1 MGGKKRSASGI
12 KLAPPLHHAIIVGEK
27 HTDHKTSFTIQVF
40 PQQSD
45 LRFVH
50 GNLVSSKRTPTRHP
64 YTITRKYDDFVQ
76 FCQQLHDSFPASE
89 RSITNL
95 TSRAGTRL
103 LQSHTFDVA
112 IALPKLNTKRLN
124 LLHNKRQVQ
133 LQRRIELDKFMEAL
147 FRLPASISQSLVVLE
162 FFGQQKGD
170 TAEQVLRHQQQQ
182 KQHRTISGGE
192 PSRLTRSQ
200 SSNVEDQ
207 GAFCSALRKSASHPE
222 LVQDNMDPLVHPL
235 DMPTSP
241 IIQEESTSPLW
252 KRFRNRNVRPPTSAA
267 VPPPPPPAPA
277 PQSTTSSSSLTSLC
291 SQAASMIMPWAGRPQ
306 QHPLSSQ
313 QHMRRV
319 SPPNAALPSTARPL
333 PSLSTPV
340 PRPPMQ
346 QQPQQHPRRP
356 RKKSSGSASC
366 SYHYCLHAPT
376 PPLPIPQRTTAAAA
390 AGMVTSSSIVS
401 STSTSSSYSHD
412 SQSTR
417 ATSVA
422 PSPSTS
428 PTLRM
433 IKFKI
438 VYDVDNI
445 IVIQVPRS
453 VSLTELRSRIMQKFS
468 DPDVKLPSDFTLLFN
483 DTRSSASSN
492 TSAASSMSVSSGTA
506 TMIDKEDDL
515 RTAMGSMWVR
525 LDKVT
530 LRCIA

>member
-1 MGGKKRSASGI
+1 MGGKKRSASGV

-27 HTDHKTSFTIQVF
+27 HTDNKTYFTIQVF

-45 LRFVH
+45 LRFAH

-95 TSRAGTRL
+95 TSRAGNRL
-103 LQSHTFDVA
+103 LQNNALDVA
-112 IALPKLNTKRLN
+112 NSLPKLNTKRLN
-124 LLHNKRQVQ
+124 LLHNKKQVQ
-133 LQRRIELDKFMEAL
+133 LQRRMDLDKFMEAL
-147 FRLPASISQSLVVLE
+147 FQLPASISQSLVVLE

-182 KQHRTISGGE
+182 QRQHCTISGDK
-192 PSRLTRSQ
+192 PSRLTRSK
-200 SSNVEDQ
+200 SSNVENQ
-207 GAFCSALRKSASHPE
+207 GILGSALRKSASHPE
-222 LVQDNMDPLVHPL
+222 LVQDMDSLVHPL

-252 KRFRNRNVRPPTSAA
+252 KRFRNRNARPPTSAA
-267 VPPPPPPAPA
+267 VPPPPAPS
-277 PQSTTSSSSLTSLC
+277 PQPTTSSSSLTSLC

-319 SPPNAALPSTARPL
+319 SPPTAALPSTTRPL

-340 PRPPMQ
+340 PRPPIQ
-346 QQPQQHPRRP
+346 QQQHPRRP
-356 RKKSSGSASC
+356 RKKSSGSASS
-366 SYHYCLHAPT
+366 SYHYCLHTPT
-376 PPLPIPQRTTAAAA
+376 PPLPIPQRTTAA
-390 AGMVTSSSIVS
+390 GMVTSSSIIS

-412 SQSTR
+412 SQSTC

-468 DPDVKLPSDFTLLFN
+468 DPDIKLPSDFTLLFN

-492 TSAASSMSVSSGTA
+492 TSAASSMSVASGTA
-506 TMIDKEDDL
+506 TMIDKEEDL

>member
-27 HTDHKTSFTIQVF
+27 HTDNKTCFTIQVF

-45 LRFVH
+45 IRFAH
-50 GNLVSSKRTPTRHP
+50 GNLASSRRTPTRHP

-103 LQSHTFDVA
+103 LNNSAFDVTNS
-112 IALPKLNTKRLN
+112 LPKLNTKRLN
-124 LLHNKRQVQ
+124 LLHNKKQVQ
-133 LQRRIELDKFMEAL
+133 VQRRMELDKFMEVL
-147 FRLPASISQSLVVLE
+147 FQLPASISQSLLVLE

-170 TAEQVLRHQQQQ
+170 TAEQVLRHQQQ
-182 KQHRTISGGE
+182 KQHCTISGGE

-207 GAFCSALRKSASHPE
+207 GIFGSGLRKSASHPE
-222 LVQDNMDPLVHPL
+222 LVQDMDPLVHPL

-252 KRFRNRNVRPPTSAA
+252 KRFRNRNARPPTSA
-267 VPPPPPPAPA
+267 VPPPPAPA

-319 SPPNAALPSTARPL
+319 SPPTATLPSTARPL

-340 PRPPMQ
+340 PRPPIQ

-356 RKKSSGSASC
+356 RKKSSGSASS
-366 SYHYCLHAPT
+366 SYHYCTHAPT
-376 PPLPIPQRTTAAAA
+376 PPLPIPQRTTAV
-390 AGMVTSSSIVS
+390 AGMVTSSSIIS

-412 SQSTR
+412 SQSTC

-468 DPDVKLPSDFTLLFN
+468 DSDIKLPSDFTLLFN

-492 TSAASSMSVSSGTA
+492 TSAASSMSVASGTA

-515 RTAMGSMWVR
+515 RIAMGSMWVR